1 MIPLID
7 LARQSKLK
15 TSGKDSP
22 FYMPV
27 RTFMINGK
35 KSKHQHK
42 QMSGRR
48 RSQPFM
54 DDFETSK
61 PPVEEEVTVDILE
74 TAIKQ
79 EVEPEE
85 VTEQL

>member
-1 MIPLID
+1 MISTI
-7 LARQSKLK
+7 
-15 TSGKDSP
+15 
-22 FYMPV
+22 
-27 RTFMINGK
+27 
-35 KSKHQHK
+35 
-42 QMSGRR
+42 
-48 RSQPFM
+48 M

>member
-22 FYMPV
+22 FDMPL

-35 KSKHQHK
+35 KSKHQYN

-48 RSQPFM
+48 RFQPFM

-61 PPVEEEVTVDILE
+61 PPVEEVTVDVLE
-74 TAIKQ
+74 TARKR

-85 VTEQL
+85 VTELL

>member
-7 LARQSKLK
+7 LARQSKRK
-15 TSGKDSP
+15 TSGKDSS
-22 FYMPV
+22 FYMPL

-48 RSQPFM
+48 RFQPFM
-54 DDFETSK
+54 DDFEMST
-61 PPVEEEVTVDILE
+61 PPVEEVTVDVLE
-74 TAIKQ
+74 TAGKR

-85 VTEQL
+85 VTELL